1 MAYLPCKSHS
11 SVIYLKFKSVY
22 CLPWILFYLGLIN
35 SSNYLL
41 YTRYHGHIEMRH
53 VWVAGIETIPTLKLW
68 VWQDEEYTGK
78 ESFYNLSQMKGETI
92 H

>member
-1 MAYLPCKSHS
+1 
-11 SVIYLKFKSVY
+11 
-22 CLPWILFYLGLIN
+22 
-35 SSNYLL
+35 
-41 YTRYHGHIEMRH
+41 MRH
-53 VWVAGIETIPTLKLW
+53 VWVAGIETIPTIKLW